1 MSSAIS
7 SVTDVVSDVV
17 GAGGDIVK
25 GGVDILGNVVETGGD
40 FVSDVGKVVSDLDV
54 EDAVTTYVMTGGN
67 PYAAAFAAT
76 SGDEKLG
83 FNPAVFYDPTGG
95 GFGFADPEIYGG
107 GLPGG
112 DMYPGQSIIEPFA
125 TQAVSALARSAL
137 EQDQPTQEQF
147 ANIANLSLEGL
158 EKLQGMI
165 ASGEYEKTPSL
176 QFFQDSTTTPTGD
189 IMSRYEMA
197 KSNLSNI
204 IRPPG
209 LIGMEG
215 RLGIYENYFQ
225 ERGLI

>member
-1 MSSAIS
+1 MSSAIGS
-7 SVTDVVSDVV
+7 IADVVSDVV
-17 GAGGDIVK
+17 GAGGEIVK
-25 GGVDILGNVVETGGD
+25 GGVDVLGNVVEAGGD
-40 FVSDVGKVVSDLDV
+40 FVSDVGKVVSDLDI

-95 GFGFADPEIYGG
+95 GFGFADPNIYGG
-107 GLPGG
+107 NVPNVPA
-112 DMYPGQSIIEPFA
+112 YPGQSIIEPFA
-125 TQAVSALARSAL
+125 TQAVTALARSAL
-137 EQDQPTQEQF
+137 EQDQPTQQQF

-165 ASGEYEKTPSL
+165 ASGEYEKAPSL
-176 QFFQDSTTTPTGD
+176 SFFQEGEAAPTGN
-189 IMSRYEMA
+189 IMSRYDTA
-197 KSNLSNI
+197 KANLSNV

-215 RLGIYENYFQ
+215 RLGIYEDYFQ
-225 ERGLI
+225 KRGLI

>member
-1 MSSAIS
+1 MSSAIGS
-7 SVTDVVSDVV
+7 IADVVSDVV
-17 GAGGDIVK
+17 GAGGEIVK
-25 GGVDILGNVVETGGD
+25 GGVDVLGNVVETGGD
-40 FVSDVGKVVSDLDV
+40 FVSDVGKVVSDLDI
-54 EDAVTTYVMTGGN
+54 EDAVTTYIMTGGTN
-67 PYAAAFAAT
+67 PYAVAFAAT

-95 GFGFADPEIYGG
+95 GFGFADPNVYGG
-107 GLPGG
+107 GMPGVPS
-112 DMYPGQSIIEPFA
+112 YPGQSIIEPFA
-125 TQAVSALARSAL
+125 TQAITALARSAL
-137 EQDQPTQEQF
+137 EQDQPTQQQF

-176 QFFQDSTTTPTGD
+176 TFYDAERPTSD
-189 IMSRYEMA
+189 ILSRYDTA
-197 KSNLSNI
+197 KANLSNV